1 MAANKNQSKNDATS
15 ATVTEEAPAVVT
27 EVNAPAAPEG
37 LAGEVV
43 NEVAAPPAAVV
54 ESPAVAES
62 PAAPPAAALR
72 VFSVEIPLCLLGV
85 RTFIAESADD
95 AYQQYRKL
103 GGINSHARQQIV
115 NELPEGSP
123 GYVEAIA
130 AAAGS

>member
-1 MAANKNQSKNDATS
+1 VTNKHNQSKNEPKA

-27 EVNAPAAPEG
+27 EVNAPAVAAVVEPAPPE

-43 NEVAAPPAAVV
+43 NEVAPPPAATG
-54 ESPAVAES
+54 P
-62 PAAPPAAALR
+62 R

-85 RTFIAESADD
+85 RTFVAESADD
-95 AYQQYRKL
+95 AYWQYRKL
-103 GGINSHARQQIV
+103 GGINGHARQQIV

-130 AAAGS
+130 AATGA